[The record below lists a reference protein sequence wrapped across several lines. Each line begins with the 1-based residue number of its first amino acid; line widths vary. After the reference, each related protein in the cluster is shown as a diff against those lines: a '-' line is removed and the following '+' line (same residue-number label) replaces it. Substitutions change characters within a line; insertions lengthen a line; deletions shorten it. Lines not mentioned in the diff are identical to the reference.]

1 MAASRFYAHAELDS
15 EVVRFYRNLRH
26 HRSTIMEG
34 VRLIAFRNINHM
46 LRAMARLG
54 IQSISNDAE
63 MDAVCDIMF
72 QDQGLDSGINSRN
85 VLEFSIIIPWEAYC
99 YLLYVELEGYQR
111 ASRKNGALKFDPLES
126 FCLTHG
132 DVLDSLSVMRDK
144 VLHPGKRVAL
154 SDAMEDFIDSGAMID
169 GHYFSTVFQA
179 QNLIDMHLATL
190 RMMLAQ
196 QIADG
201 VRPMAEGHDIPQ
213 QQLERFQ
220 WVRKILSYPL
230 PRIGEEPDEEQDQR
244 PFNMRTWSIFG
255 LYRDYGP
262 REGVEYP
269 AFLREAK
276 TDCMRMLMR
285 SLVLHNEFID
295 LIDFGKLRQ
304 IKTRA
309 EVDAHHPS
317 ELLTTGSFTI
327 GSQRSENL
335 LAPVRVGSAL
345 LVEPLRLYYQ
355 AVSEMPDLGVDEIEE
370 IVGPGPVPPALR
382 IYRNIV
388 FHLAH
393 ESVNPAEIEFEYVS
407 EVRAD
412 TTMELLPHLVRFY
425 MGVE

>member
-99 YLLYVELEGYQR
+99 YLLYAELEGYQR

>member
-1 MAASRFYAHAELDS
+1 MAASRFYPHAELDS
-15 EVVRFYRNLRH
+15 EVVRFYRNLQH

-34 VRLIAFRNINHM
+34 VRLIAFRNMNHM
-46 LRAMARLG
+46 FRAMTQLG

-63 MDAVCDIMF
+63 IDAVCDIMF

-85 VLEFSIIIPWEAYC
+85 VLEFSTIIPWEAYC
-99 YLLYVELEGYQR
+99 YLLYAEMEGYQR

-132 DVLDSLSVMRDK
+132 DVLDRLNVMRDK
-144 VLHPGKRVAL
+144 VLHPGKRVDL
-154 SDAMEDFIDSGAMID
+154 SDAIDDFLDAGSIID
-169 GHYFSTVFQA
+169 GHYYSTVFQA

-190 RMMLAQ
+190 RTILAQ

-220 WVRKILSYPL
+220 WVRNILSYPL
-230 PRIGEEPDEEQDQR
+230 PRIGEDPDEEQDQR
-244 PFNMRTWSIFG
+244 PFNMRTWYMLG

-317 ELLTTGSFTI
+317 ELLTAGSFTI
-327 GSQRSENL
+327 GSQRSQDL
-335 LAPVRVGSAL
+335 LSPVRVGSAL

-355 AVSEMPDLGVDEIEE
+355 AVSEMPALGVAEIEE
-370 IVGPGPVPPALR
+370 IVGSGPVPPALR

-393 ESVNPAEIEFEYVS
+393 ESVNPDEIESEYVS
-407 EVRAD
+407 EVRPD
-412 TTMELLPHLVRFY
+412 TTMKLLPHLVRFY